1 MVMKIL
7 RKTMPILSAVLLF
20 VSCDKDAN
28 ETVKPEDPSFGDGKK
43 EVVFNFSTADMDNPQ
58 GFIPLNTAAT
68 RAGEPAMETELKN
81 LRVLQFD
88 EQNAGAKLIFNEY
101 YTSDQVIDDGSGNKK
116 LYAALYEKAKTCIYV
131 IANVDSARL
140 AKLDGTLTLGK
151 FESMTLDFTG
161 ENDITSTGTALPM
174 VGSKFCSTISATSVS
189 ISLTRV
195 VAKIAF
201 TCKSQVTI
209 PNETFDIKR
218 IQLVDVASKVAFKVP
233 TVPTAQTG
241 LFPDGTS
248 SDNFLDYPER
258 AVSGATITHTWYM
271 PENLRGVVAG
281 LTEKTKGGENAP
293 AHSTCI
299 EVSGDYTKNGVLEDV
314 TYCIYPGANASTD
327 FNLIR
332 NNSYTITATI
342 IGKNENDV
350 RVIVEKGIPA
360 GKYDDGEWN

>member
-7 RKTMPILSAVLLF
+7 RKTMPILSSVLLF
-20 VSCDKDAN
+20 VSCSKDAN
-28 ETVKPEDPSFGDGKK
+28 ETVKPEEPSFGEGKTA
-43 EVVFNFSTADMDNPQ
+43 VVFNFSSMDTPQ
-58 GFIPLNTAAT
+58 GVIPVGSVT

-88 EQNAGAKLIFNEY
+88 EQNASAKLIFNEY
-101 YTSDQVIDDGSGNKK
+101 YTSDQLTDDGSGNKK
-116 LYAALYEKAKTCIYV
+116 LYAALYEKAKTCIYI
-131 IANVDSARL
+131 IANVDSARW

-151 FESMTLDFTG
+151 FESMPLDFTS
-161 ENDITSTGTALPM
+161 ENDITSNGTALPM
-174 VGSKFCSTISATSVS
+174 VGSTSCSTTAATSVTV
-189 ISLTRV
+189 SLTRV

-201 TCKSQVTI
+201 TCKSQI
-209 PNETFDIKR
+209 PISTETFEIKR
-218 IQLVDVASKVAFKVP
+218 IQLVDVASKVAFKAP

-248 SDNFLDYPER
+248 SDNFFDYAEC
-258 AVSGATITHTWYM
+258 AASGATVEHTWYM

-281 LTEKTKGGENAP
+281 LTEKTKGGENVP

-314 TYCIYPGANASTD
+314 TYRIFPGANASTD

-342 IGKNENDV
+342 IGKNENDI

-360 GKYDDGEWN
+360 GKYDDGEWK